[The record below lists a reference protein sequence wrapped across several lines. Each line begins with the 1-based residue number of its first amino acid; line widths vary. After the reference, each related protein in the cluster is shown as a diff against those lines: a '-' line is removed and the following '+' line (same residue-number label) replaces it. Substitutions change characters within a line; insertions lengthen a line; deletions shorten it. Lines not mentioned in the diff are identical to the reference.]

1 MVSVIRRLIKRVV
14 VTGVGTRPAISVV
27 AAFKRR
33 GWLVVGVDADFHPQ
47 HVNQFYLVSRGDH
60 PGFVDEL
67 LMLVRRERTTL
78 LLPTRDVEYLPI
90 SRRSAELRRLG
101 AAVFLPEPV
110 TVEDIVGTRHLTSVL
125 RAAGITVWDSWV
137 FPPQFIGHN
146 AEWFEVT
153 VCRDV
158 RLPYETF
165 VCSVHELYADEHA
178 EGPLAERRKGES
190 EIEELAVR
198 TVKTLGLPGAATVHL
213 RRDADGRL
221 GVARLTLG
229 PCEYAPFT
237 DDVLDAVLSLW
248 ERVQPP

>member
-1 MVSVIRRLIKRVV
+1 MIRRLIKRVV
-14 VTGVGTRPAISVV
+14 VTGVGTRPAASVV
-27 AAFKRR
+27 GAFKRR

-78 LLPTRDVEYLPI
+78 LIPTRETEYLAI
-90 SRRSAELRRLG
+90 ARRSAEFRRLG

-110 TVEDIVGTRHLTSVL
+110 MVEDLASPRHLTSVL
-125 RAAGITVWDSWV
+125 RTAGIAVRDLGVSPAQDV
-137 FPPQFIGHN
+137 N
-146 AEWFEVT
+146 RDAEWFEVT

-165 VCSVHELYADEHA
+165 ACSVHELSVAQA
-178 EGPLAERRKGES
+178 EAPFAERRKGES
-190 EIEELAVR
+190 EIEDLAVR
-198 TVKTLGLPGAATVHL
+198 TAKALGLSGAATIRL

-221 GVARLTLG
+221 EVARLSLG

-237 DDVLDAVLSLW
+237 DEVLDAVLSLW
-248 ERVQPP
+248 ERVQPL

>member
-1 MVSVIRRLIKRVV
+1 MIRRLIKRVV
-14 VTGVGTRPAISVV
+14 VTGVGTRPAVSVV
-27 AAFKRR
+27 GAFKRR
-33 GWLVVGVDADFHPQ
+33 GWLVVGVDVDFHPQ

-78 LLPTRDVEYLPI
+78 LIPTRESEYLPI
-90 SRRSAELRRLG
+90 ARRSGEFRRFG
-101 AAVFLPEPV
+101 ASVFLPEPV
-110 TVEDIVGTRHLTSVL
+110 MVEDIASPRHLTSSL
-125 RAAGITVWDSWV
+125 RAAGITVWDPGV
-137 FPPQFIGHN
+137 PPAQPSRD
-146 AEWFEVT
+146 AAWFEVT

-165 VCSVHELYADEHA
+165 ACSVHELSVADHA
-178 EGPLAERRKGES
+178 DAPLAERRKGES

-198 TVKTLGLPGAATVHL
+198 SAKTLGLSGAATMRV

-229 PCEYAPFT
+229 PCEHAPFT
-237 DDVLDAVLSLW
+237 DEVLDAVLSLW
-248 ERVQPP
+248 ERVQPL

>member
-1 MVSVIRRLIKRVV
+1 MSVIRRLIKRVV

-78 LLPTRDVEYLPI
+78 LIPTREAEYLPI
-90 SRRSAELRRLG
+90 ARRSVELRRLG
-101 AAVFLPEPV
+101 TAVFLPEPV
-110 TVEDIVGTRHLTSVL
+110 TVEDIVSTRHLTSVL
-125 RAAGITVWDSWV
+125 RAVGITVWDPAV
-137 FPPQFIGHN
+137 FPPQLLSHDG
-146 AEWFEVT
+146 EWFEVT

-165 VCSVHELYADEHA
+165 VCSVHELCANELTSV
-178 EGPLAERRKGES
+178 PLAERRKGES
-190 EIEELAVR
+190 EIEDLAVR
-198 TVKTLGLPGAATVHL
+198 TAQALRLPGTATMHL

-221 GVARLTLG
+221 GVVRVSLS
-229 PCEYAPFT
+229 PCDYAPLT
-237 DDVLDAVLSLW
+237 DDVLDAFLSLW
-248 ERVQPP
+248 ERMQPP